1 MLFTKSYIQN
11 LIRNLLDSRGYE
23 PPVDP
28 VDPERIA
35 RLEPEPEPWHIA
47 RQFVQAAQAKDL
59 AAKLSDGHLK
69 ITLERSSSAAI
80 SQLLDD
86 TCGTPPRRWPWPW
99 PGPPPWIWQI
109 ASELS
114 SFANRLPAGALRDD
128 ILDIAGKVIS
138 HSDVQAKTG

>member
-1 MLFTKSYIQN
+1 MQFTKNYLLN
-11 LIRNLLDSRGYE
+11 FIRDRRDKLGYE

-28 VDPERIA
+28 TNPDRIA
-35 RLEPEPEPWHIA
+35 RIESEPDPWRIA

-59 AAKLSDGHLK
+59 AAKLPEGHLK
-69 ITLERSSSAAI
+69 VALVRSSSLAI

-99 PGPPPWIWQI
+99 PGPPPWVWQI

-114 SFANRLPAGALRDD
+114 SFANNLTAGSLRDE

-138 HSDVQAKTG
+138 HSAVQSK